1 MTKQITIRKVG
12 NALGATMTE
21 VVRELGLKEGD
32 KLFVVRTQRGVE
44 LTPYDPEFAEAMEA
58 AREFMRDNADVMR
71 ELAK

>member
-1 MTKQITIRKVG
+1 MTKHITIRKVG